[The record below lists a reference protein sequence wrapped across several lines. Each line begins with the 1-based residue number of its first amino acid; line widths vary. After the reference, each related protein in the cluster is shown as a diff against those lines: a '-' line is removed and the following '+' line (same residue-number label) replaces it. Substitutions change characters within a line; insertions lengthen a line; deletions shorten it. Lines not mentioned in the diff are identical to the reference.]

1 MEEQEKRVD
10 EVNQSEVEV
19 MLEPLNYGSNHDEES
34 RIKSPGFGYRLFF
47 SSLILLFLANFTI
60 DFIVDAL
67 VGEGNEVTAFAYKN
81 FGTYVVTFSLITV
94 FLFLTKILLPL
105 VKKFTKIR
113 PYIHGLFYGFI
124 VIIISVITT
133 LLMQILFGQAE
144 ENLNQQKIYLILSKH
159 PVSSFFWIVLL
170 GPLVEELTY
179 RVGLFNAISSRNR
192 IAAYVVSALV
202 FGFLHFNIPL
212 NADGAIDQAK
222 LIEEFINI
230 PSYIVSGLVF
240 GYIYEKEGF
249 AGSSVA
255 HITNNLISYILSI
268 ISIYASK

>member
-1 MEEQEKRVD
+1 
-10 EVNQSEVEV
+10 
-19 MLEPLNYGSNHDEES
+19 
-34 RIKSPGFGYRLFF
+34 
-47 SSLILLFLANFTI
+47 
-60 DFIVDAL
+60 
-67 VGEGNEVTAFAYKN
+67 
-81 FGTYVVTFSLITV
+81 
-94 FLFLTKILLPL
+94 
-105 VKKFTKIR
+105 
-113 PYIHGLFYGFI
+113 
-124 VIIISVITT
+124 
-133 LLMQILFGQAE
+133 
-144 ENLNQQKIYLILSKH
+144 
-159 PVSSFFWIVLL
+159 
-170 GPLVEELTY
+170 VEELTY